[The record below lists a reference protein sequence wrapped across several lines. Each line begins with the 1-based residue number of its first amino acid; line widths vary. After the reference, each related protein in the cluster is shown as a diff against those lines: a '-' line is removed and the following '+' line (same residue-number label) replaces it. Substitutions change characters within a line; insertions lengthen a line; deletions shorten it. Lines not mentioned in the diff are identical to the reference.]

1 MTADLN
7 ARVRELLETYDGP
20 DVSAADLLCDRH
32 PADRIAFTV
41 VDPGLTSTDLTY
53 GELRERSRRCAV
65 ALADL
70 GVEPGD
76 RVATLMSKSAD
87 LVVALLGIW
96 RRGAVHVPLF
106 TAFAPPA
113 IAFRL
118 EASGTTIVIADA
130 DQAAKL
136 APGDDIPA
144 DSPWRVIIAGDNP
157 LAAVPTAAA
166 QDSDGVRTVGDAAG
180 RVGVE
185 VRDDSVVARATVDG
199 LGTGDP
205 TIAGSADGPGA
216 PDATIPGSVVDE
228 PEVKSTSVAKP
239 AAEGPATGQ
248 LRFADLLAAYSADD
262 PRAAAVVVGG
272 DGLLVQL
279 FTSGTTGTPKGVPI
293 PVRALAAFHAYQEFS
308 LDVRADDVYWNA
320 ADPGW
325 AYGLYWAILSPLAS
339 GIRSLLLHTAFS
351 APLTW
356 QVLERFGVTNFTAA
370 PTVYRALRADSA
382 AAPTDLRLRRAS
394 SAGEPLTPDVVTWS
408 VETLGVAVR
417 DHYGQT
423 EHGMLICNSWHDAL
437 RVDAPAGSMGRTM
450 PGWHCAVLADDA
462 DVEAPVG
469 ELGRV
474 AIDTQRSPLLWFL
487 GYLDAPE
494 RSAQRYTADGRWY
507 LTGDAGSQDA
517 DGFFHFSAR
526 DDDVIIMAGYRIGPF
541 EVESVLVLDERVVE
555 AAVVGMPD
563 ELRGE
568 VLEAF
573 VVLRNGFEG
582 NTELE
587 AELQTLVKRK
597 FAAHAYPRKVHFV
610 DALPKTPSGKVQRF
624 ILRQQEVR

>member
-1 MTADLN
+1 MTADLS

-20 DVSAADLLCDRH
+20 DASAADLLCDRH
-32 PADRIAFTV
+32 PADRVAFTI
-41 VDPGLTSTDLTY
+41 VDPDLTATDLTY
-53 GELRERSRRCAV
+53 GELRERSQRFAA

-70 GVEPGD
+70 GIEPGD

-118 EASGTTIVIADA
+118 EASRASLVIADA
-130 DQAAKL
+130 DQASKL
-136 APGDDIPA
+136 VPGDDIPA
-144 DSPWRVIIAGDNP
+144 EPTWRVIIVGDGRTTGRTS
-157 LAAVPTAAA
+157 ATVAA
-166 QDSDGVRTVGDAAG
+166 QDSAEKPIASSVAEDATATVPGHVAEEQTPIAG
-180 RVGVE
+180 RDAE
-185 VRDDSVVARATVDG
+185 VRAAT
-199 LGTGDP
+199 P
-205 TIAGSADGPGA
+205 
-216 PDATIPGSVVDE
+216 
-228 PEVKSTSVAKP
+228 
-239 AAEGPATGQ
+239 
-248 LRFADLLAAYSADD
+248 LRFADLLSQHSADD
-262 PRAAAVVVGG
+262 PRAAAATVGG

-339 GIRSLLLHTAFS
+339 GIRSLLLHAAFS

-382 AAPTDLRLRRAS
+382 AAPSGLRLRRAS

-408 VETLGVAVR
+408 IDTLGVAVR

-423 EHGMLICNSWHDAL
+423 EHGMVICNSWHDAL
-437 RVDAPAGSMGRTM
+437 RVDAPEGSMGRTM
-450 PGWHCAVLADDA
+450 PGWHCAVLADVA
-462 DVEAPVG
+462 DVEAPIG

-474 AIDTQRSPLLWFL
+474 AIDTERSPLLWFL

-494 RSAQRYTADGRWY
+494 RTAQRYTADGRWY

-517 DGFFHFSAR
+517 DGFFRFSAR

-582 NTELE
+582 NAEIE
-587 AELQTLVKRK
+587 AELQALVKRK

-610 DALPKTPSGKVQRF
+610 EALPKTPSGKVQRF
-624 ILRQQEVR
+624 ILRQQGVR

>member
-32 PADRIAFTV
+32 PADRIAFTI
-41 VDPGLTSTDLTY
+41 VDPDLTSTDLTY
-53 GELRERSRRCAV
+53 GELRERSQRFAV

-76 RVATLMSKSAD
+76 RVATLMSKSTD

-130 DQAAKL
+130 DQATKL
-136 APGDDIPA
+136 VPGDDIPA
-144 DSPWRVIIAGDNP
+144 DPLWRVIIAGNGR
-157 LAAVPTAAA
+157 AAA
-166 QDSDGVRTVGDAAG
+166 DRHAVGAATAQGGGDARATGDAA
-180 RVGVE
+180 E
-185 VRDDSVVARATVDG
+185 HVRDSADRPEAG
-199 LGTGDP
+199 NP
-205 TIAGSADGPGA
+205 TIAGSIGA
-216 PDATIPGSVVDE
+216 QDPA
-228 PEVKSTSVAKP
+228 VAAP
-239 AAEGPATGQ
+239 AAEAP

-262 PRAAAVVVGG
+262 PRAAAVGVGG

-339 GIRSLLLHTAFS
+339 GIRSLLLHAAFS

-356 QVLERFGVTNFTAA
+356 RVLERFGVTNFTAA

-450 PGWHCAVLADDA
+450 PGWHCAVLTDDA

-474 AIDTQRSPLLWFL
+474 AIDTRRSPLLWFL

-494 RSAQRYTADGRWY
+494 RTAQRYTADGRWY

-582 NTELE
+582 DAELE

-624 ILRQQEVR
+624 ILRQQGVR

>member
-32 PADRIAFTV
+32 PADRIAFTI
-41 VDPGLTSTDLTY
+41 VDPDLTSTDLTY
-53 GELRERSRRCAV
+53 GELRERSQRFAV

-130 DQAAKL
+130 DQATKL
-136 APGDDIPA
+136 VPGDGIPA
-144 DSPWRVIIAGDNP
+144 DPPWRVIIAGNDR
-157 LAAVPTAAA
+157 AVA
-166 QDSDGVRTVGDAAG
+166 
-180 RVGVE
+180 E
-185 VRDDSVVARATVDG
+185 
-199 LGTGDP
+199 
-205 TIAGSADGPGA
+205 A
-216 PDATIPGSVVDE
+216 PP
-228 PEVKSTSVAKP
+228 
-239 AAEGPATGQ
+239 
-248 LRFADLLAAYSADD
+248 RFADLLAAYSADD
-262 PRAAAVVVGG
+262 PRAAAVAVGG

-339 GIRSLLLHTAFS
+339 GIRSLLLHAAFS

-382 AAPTDLRLRRAS
+382 TAPTDLRLRRAS

-437 RVDAPAGSMGRTM
+437 RVDTPAGSMGRTM
-450 PGWHCAVLADDA
+450 PGWHCAVLTDVA

-474 AIDTQRSPLLWFL
+474 AIDTRRSPLLWFL

-494 RSAQRYTADGRWY
+494 RTAQRYTADGRWY

-582 NTELE
+582 NSELE

-624 ILRQQEVR
+624 ILRQQGVR